1 MEHGIHAVIVARRG
15 PWEILT
21 TVAVVIDVAGRL
33 SSLLAQH
40 HAVRSLGFLRFGG
53 RIGRLLACSILP
65 GYWTDSA
72 DAIDHVGFPS
82 S

>member
-1 MEHGIHAVIVARRG
+1 MDIHAVIVARTGPRG
-15 PWEILT
+15 ILT

-40 HAVRSLGFLRFGG
+40 HGVRLWSFLRFGG
-53 RIGRLLACSILP
+53 RFGRLLACGSLL
-65 GYWTDSA
+65 GYCTDSA
-72 DAIDHVGFPS
+72 DAIDHVAFPS